1 MHTRE
6 THRGW
11 LPRCLLLDT
20 LFSASVM
27 FHVLFKNHRT
37 VLQVELV
44 SFQDGKTWF
53 AFEVELDGEV
63 RRNVRADAFDFLIE
77 FERVGRKRFD
87 FHHQHD
93 GQWVK
98 SLAVVRMFCVKSI
111 PADLIPHVPYCTAN
125 FFEISKNSKI
135 FQKKNI
141 FEKYF

>member
-1 MHTRE
+1 MRLMSSSNV
-6 THRGW
+6 R
-11 LPRCLLLDT
+11 PRCLLLDT

-93 GQWVK
+93 G
-98 SLAVVRMFCVKSI
+98 R
-111 PADLIPHVPYCTAN
+111 YN
-125 FFEISKNSKI
+125 R
-135 FQKKNI
+135 
-141 FEKYF
+141 